1 MGMKMNPG
9 NHEYSRDM
17 TLDPHWRPQ
26 FTLPDN
32 GPQGLKETCFFVDYE
47 DLRLI
52 SLDSDMINESE
63 WAAKAQEL
71 WLDSVLTHHPM
82 KWTAVMLHHPFYST
96 KPNRDN
102 TELRTRFGP
111 ILEKHNV
118 DLVLQGHDHG
128 YARGM
133 EKIPSFINPDTTTN
147 TMFVVSVS
155 GAKMYD
161 VSEERWM
168 TRRAVDTQLFQI
180 ITIEKDTLNFKAY
193 TATGELYDAFDM
205 VKQSD
210 SKKRLINR
218 IPKVAERVTR
228 KQ

>member
-1 MGMKMNPG
+1 
-9 NHEYSRDM
+9 M

-47 DLRLI
+47 NLRLI

-63 WAAKAQEL
+63 WAATAQQL

-82 KWTAVMLHHPFYST
+82 KWTAVMLHQPFYST

-102 TELRTRFGP
+102 TELRTIFGP
-111 ILEKHNV
+111 ILEKHGV

-147 TMFVVSVS
+147 TMFVVSLS